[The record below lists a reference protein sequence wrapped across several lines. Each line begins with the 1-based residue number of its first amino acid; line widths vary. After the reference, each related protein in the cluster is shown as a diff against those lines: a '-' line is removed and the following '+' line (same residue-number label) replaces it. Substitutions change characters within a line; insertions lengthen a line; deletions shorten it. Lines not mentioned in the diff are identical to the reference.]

1 MIAAVL
7 IVAATL
13 SPMSP
18 TQPFSWVCQ
27 TLDRNPTAAGMWD
40 VVSEAAKRGL
50 TSQSDGEAVARQIIR
65 QCPEYI
71 PIAQEWA
78 EDVN

>member
-13 SPMSP
+13 APS
-18 TQPFSWVCQ
+18 QQFSWVCQ
-27 TLDRNPTAAGMWD
+27 TLDRNPTSDGMWD
-40 VVSEAAKRGL
+40 VVEDAADRGL
-50 TSQSDGEAVARQIIR
+50 TTEADGEAVVRQIFR

-71 PIAQEWA
+71 PIAMEWA
-78 EDVN
+78 EEVNG